1 MSTVNQKRWNV
12 INRGKLLITIGMV
25 LTTALTAVGC
35 SNSKASDSK
44 DTIVLATKGFA
55 ESDILA
61 NALKLL
67 VDNDTKLKTEIKKL
81 DNTLLWDAI
90 GTGDVDAYVE
100 YSGTALINILKLE
113 PEFDP
118 DKAFQTVVTQLKE
131 KNKLIALDP
140 LGFNNTYVFA
150 VRKETAEKYD
160 LKTAS
165 QLAEKSGELVF
176 SSSEEFLNR
185 PDAWPLIENVYKPKF
200 KEIKSIQDK
209 SLQYQAIQQKL
220 IDVMLPY
227 STDSQL
233 LKNGLVALEDDKHV
247 FIPYDAFPI
256 VREQT
261 LEEHPELKDVLNK
274 LAGKLDETAMQKLN
288 AEVEQDQKPAID
300 VAKEWLKSEGL
311 IN

>member
-1 MSTVNQKRWNV
+1 MTTAIQKRWNV
-12 INRGKLLITIGMV
+12 LKRGRLLITLGLV
-25 LTTALTAVGC
+25 LTTVLTAAGC
-35 SNSKASDSK
+35 SSSNASDSK

-67 VDNDTKLKTEIKKL
+67 VENDTKLKTEIKKL
-81 DNTLLWDAI
+81 DNTLLWNAI
-90 GTGDVDAYVE
+90 DSGDVDVYVE

-113 PEFDP
+113 PEFDA
-118 DKAFQTVVTQLKE
+118 DKAFKTVVTQLKE

-150 VRKETAEKYD
+150 VRRETAEKYG

-176 SSSEEFLNR
+176 GASEEFLVR
-185 PDAWPLIENVYKPKF
+185 PDAWPYVESIYKPKF
-200 KEIKSIQDK
+200 KETKSIQDS
-209 SLQYQAIQQKL
+209 SLRYQAIKQKL
-220 IDVMLPY
+220 IDVILPY
-227 STDSQL
+227 STDSQIL
-233 LKNGLVALEDDKHV
+233 ANDLVALEDDKHV
-247 FIPYDAFPI
+247 FVPYDAFPV

-261 LEEHPELKDVLNK
+261 LDEHPELKETLNK

-300 VAKEWLKSEGL
+300 VAREWLKAQGL
-311 IN
+311 IK

>member
-1 MSTVNQKRWNV
+1 MTTVNPTRWTATK
-12 INRGKLLITIGMV
+12 GSKLLITLGLV
-25 LTTALTAVGC
+25 LTTVLTAAGC
-35 SNSKASDSK
+35 SNSKASEGK

-67 VDNDTKLKTEIKKL
+67 VENDTKLKTEIKKL
-81 DNTLLWDAI
+81 DNTLLWNAI
-90 GTGDVDAYVE
+90 GSGDVDAYVE

-118 DKAFQTVVTQLKE
+118 DKAFKIVVTQLKE

-150 VRKETAEKYD
+150 VRRETAEKYG

-176 SSSEEFLNR
+176 GASEEFLNR
-185 PDAWPLIENVYKPKF
+185 ADAWPYVESIYKPKF
-200 KEIKSIQDK
+200 KETKSIQDS
-209 SLQYQAIQQKL
+209 SLRYQAIKQKL

-227 STDSQL
+227 STDSQIL
-233 LKNGLVALEDDKHV
+233 ANDLVALEDDKHV
-247 FIPYDAFPI
+247 FIPYDAFPV

-261 LEEHPELKDVLNK
+261 LDEHPELKETLNK

-300 VAKEWLKSEGL
+300 VAREWLKSQGL
-311 IN
+311 IK

>member
-1 MSTVNQKRWNV
+1 MATANRARSKV
-12 INRGKLLITIGMV
+12 IKGGKLLISLGLV
-25 LTTALTAVGC
+25 LATALMAVGC
-35 SNSKASDSK
+35 SNSKASGSK

-67 VDNDTKLKTEIKKL
+67 IENDTKLKTEIKKL

-118 DKAFQTVVTQLKE
+118 EQAFQTVVTQLKE

-150 VRKETAEKYD
+150 VRKETADKYN

-165 QLAEKSGELVF
+165 ELAEHSSELIF

-185 PDAWPLIENVYKPKF
+185 PDAWPLIEDVYKPKF

-209 SLQYQAIQQKL
+209 SLQYQAIGQKL

-261 LEEHPELKDVLNK
+261 LEEHPELKDILNK

-288 AEVEQDQKPAID
+288 AEVEQDQKPTIN
-300 VAKEWLKSEGL
+300 VAKDWLKSEGL
-311 IN
+311 IQ

>member
-1 MSTVNQKRWNV
+1 MTIEKRKS
-12 INRGKLLITIGMV
+12 RKLRKGGKLLLTLGLVI
-25 LTTALTAVGC
+25 TTALAAAGC
-35 SNSKASDSK
+35 SNSQASGSK

-67 VDNDTKLKTEIKKL
+67 IENDTDLKTEVKKL
-81 DNTLLWDAI
+81 DNTLLWNAI
-90 GTGDVDAYVE
+90 DSGDVDAYVE

-118 DKAFQTVVTQLKE
+118 DKAFKTVAAQLKE
-131 KNKLIALDP
+131 KKKLIALDP
-140 LGFNNTYVFA
+140 LGFNNTYVLA
-150 VRKETAEKYD
+150 VRKETADQYG

-165 QLAEKSGELVF
+165 QLAEKSGDLVF
-176 SSSEEFLNR
+176 SASEEFLNR
-185 PDAWPLIENVYKPKF
+185 PDAWPYIENIYTPKF

-209 SLQYQAIQQKL
+209 SLQYQAIDQKL

-233 LKNGLVALEDDKHV
+233 LKSGLVALEDDKHV

-261 LEEHPELKDVLNK
+261 LKDHPELKETLNK
-274 LAGKLDETAMQKLN
+274 LAGKIDEATMQSLN
-288 AEVEQDQKPAID
+288 AQVEQDQKPASD
-300 VAKEWLKSEGL
+300 VAKAWLKSEGL
-311 IN
+311 IK

>member
-1 MSTVNQKRWNV
+1 MTTVNQKRWNV
-12 INRGKLLITIGMV
+12 INRGKLLITIGLV
-25 LTTALTAVGC
+25 LATALTAVGC
-35 SNSKASDSK
+35 SNSKASDGK

-67 VDNDTKLKTEIKKL
+67 VENDTKLKTEIKKL
-81 DNTLLWDAI
+81 DNTLLWNAI
-90 GTGDVDAYVE
+90 VTGDVDAYVE

-118 DKAFQTVVTQLKE
+118 EKAFQTVVTQLKE
-131 KNKLIALDP
+131 KNNLIALDP

-150 VRKETAEKYD
+150 VRKETAEKYN

-185 PDAWPLIENVYKPKF
+185 PDAWPLIENIYKPKF

-233 LKNGLVALEDDKHV
+233 LKNGMVALEDDKHV
-247 FIPYDAFPI
+247 FIPYDAFPV

-261 LEEHPELKDVLNK
+261 LEEHPELKDTLNK

>member
-1 MSTVNQKRWNV
+1 MTTVNQKSWNV
-12 INRGKLLITIGMV
+12 IKRGKLLITIGLV

-35 SNSKASDSK
+35 SNSKASDNK

-67 VDNDTKLKTEIKKL
+67 VENDTKLKTEIKKL
-81 DNTLLWDAI
+81 DNTLLWNAI

-118 DKAFQTVVTQLKE
+118 EKAFQTVVTQLKE
-131 KNKLIALDP
+131 KNHLIALDP

-150 VRKETAEKYD
+150 VRKETAEKYN

-233 LKNGLVALEDDKHV
+233 LKNGMVALEDDKHV
-247 FIPYDAFPI
+247 FIPYDAFPV

-261 LEEHPELKDVLNK
+261 LEEHPELKDTFNK